1 MNTEPQ
7 TEVVTETPA
16 TAIPPR
22 EVRGEWVVVTREQW
36 QQEVKARR
44 RA

>member
-1 MNTEPQ
+1 MTPEPQ

-22 EVRGEWVVVTREQW
+22 EVRGVWVVATSGQW

-44 RA
+44 KA

>member
-1 MNTEPQ
+1 MTPEPQ
-7 TEVVTETPA
+7 TEVVTATPA
-16 TAIPPR
+16 TALPLR

>member
-1 MNTEPQ
+1 MTPEPQ

-16 TAIPPR
+16 TAIPLR
-22 EVRGEWVVVTREQW
+22 EVRGEWVATREQW

-44 RA
+44 RTW

>member
-1 MNTEPQ
+1 MTPEPQ
-7 TEVVTETPA
+7 TEVVDVTPA
-16 TAIPPR
+16 SAIPPR